1 MNSTINNKT
10 TTEQILNLIDD
21 IQNKLL
27 KSQQERNYA
36 YYSENLFG
44 TEKLEEKKIPNENII
59 NNINNQS
66 AILNQS
72 LSNEIE
78 IKKLIKEEFDIL
90 ISSYQTKIYDT
101 INKLDNKIDNNYL
114 NIKNEQKNLKDSL
127 KFMNIN
133 DYNKFNVDITNSL
146 KDIKQLIINYVPYD
160 EYQKNNKEIFEQID
174 LNKNNIG
181 LQSKNFEDIKNK
193 FDYIINQNNNKLEN
207 EIKLNEVSNKY
218 TSVQKKLDEYYQEL
232 KNFKNNISSNYHKIN
247 EENKVNVELEKI
259 KNIRLFGV
267 NKNDE
272 KILNEKIENMEQ
284 KIKYNEKSIN
294 ILFDELKKFSIHNK
308 KNIGESKTDN
318 VFNSFEDGNNLFD
331 EKNENNI
338 DINSINKTKNIS
350 NNIIPFNNNNSRESS
365 DKPKDYEY
373 IKDDIKEDNNIN
385 KNDNDIE
392 NNENIENNEIIGN
405 NEIIENNE
413 NNGPRG
419 ELPIPVNDENAEI
432 MESRNEFDDYDIIE
446 E

>member
-36 YYSENLFG
+36 YYSENLFS
-44 TEKLEEKKIPNENII
+44 TEKLKEKKIQNENII
-59 NNINNQS
+59 NNINNKS

-193 FDYIINQNNNKLEN
+193 FDYIINQNNNKL
-207 EIKLNEVSNKY
+207 VS
-218 TSVQKKLDEYYQEL
+218 
-232 KNFKNNISSNYHKIN
+232 FNI
-247 EENKVNVELEKI
+247 
-259 KNIRLFGV
+259 
-267 NKNDE
+267 
-272 KILNEKIENMEQ
+272 
-284 KIKYNEKSIN
+284 
-294 ILFDELKKFSIHNK
+294 
-308 KNIGESKTDN
+308 
-318 VFNSFEDGNNLFD
+318 
-331 EKNENNI
+331 
-338 DINSINKTKNIS
+338 
-350 NNIIPFNNNNSRESS
+350 
-365 DKPKDYEY
+365 
-373 IKDDIKEDNNIN
+373 
-385 KNDNDIE
+385 
-392 NNENIENNEIIGN
+392 
-405 NEIIENNE
+405 
-413 NNGPRG
+413 
-419 ELPIPVNDENAEI
+419 
-432 MESRNEFDDYDIIE
+432 
-446 E
+446 

>member
-232 KNFKNNISSNYHKIN
+232 KNFKNNISSNYNIIN

-259 KNIRLFGV
+259 KNIKLFGI

>member
-36 YYSENLFG
+36 YYRENLFG
-44 TEKLEEKKIPNENII
+44 TEKLNEKKIPNENII

-193 FDYIINQNNNKLEN
+193 FDYIITQNNNKLEN

-232 KNFKNNISSNYHKIN
+232 KNFKNNISSNYNIIN

-259 KNIRLFGV
+259 KNIKLFGV

-338 DINSINKTKNIS
+338 INSINKTKNIS

>member
-36 YYSENLFG
+36 YYRENLFG
-44 TEKLEEKKIPNENII
+44 TEKLKEKKIQNENII

-232 KNFKNNISSNYHKIN
+232 KNFKNNISSNYNIIN

-259 KNIRLFGV
+259 KNIKLFGV

-392 NNENIENNEIIGN
+392 NNENIENNEII
-405 NEIIENNE
+405 ENNE

>member
-44 TEKLEEKKIPNENII
+44 TEKFEEKKIPNENII

-66 AILNQS
+66 DILNQS

-232 KNFKNNISSNYHKIN
+232 KNFKNNISSNYNIIN

-259 KNIRLFGV
+259 KNIKLFGV

-272 KILNEKIENMEQ
+272 KILNEKIENIEQ
-284 KIKYNEKSIN
+284 KVKYNEKSIN

-392 NNENIENNEIIGN
+392 NNEIIGN

>member
-232 KNFKNNISSNYHKIN
+232 KNFKNNISSNYNIIN

-259 KNIRLFGV
+259 KNIKLFGV

-350 NNIIPFNNNNSRESS
+350 NNIIPFNNNNRRESS

>member
-44 TEKLEEKKIPNENII
+44 TEKLKEKKLPNENII

-90 ISSYQTKIYDT
+90 ISSYQTKIYNT
-101 INKLDNKIDNNYL
+101 INELDNKIDNNYL

-193 FDYIINQNNNKLEN
+193 FDYLINQNNNKLEN

-232 KNFKNNISSNYHKIN
+232 KNFKNNISSNYNIIN

>member
-44 TEKLEEKKIPNENII
+44 TEKLNEKKIPNENII

-90 ISSYQTKIYDT
+90 ISSYQTKIYNT
-101 INKLDNKIDNNYL
+101 INELDNKIDNNYL

-232 KNFKNNISSNYHKIN
+232 KNFKNNISSNYNKIN
-247 EENKVNVELEKI
+247 EENKVNIELEKI
-259 KNIRLFGV
+259 KNIKLFGV

-272 KILNEKIENMEQ
+272 KILNEKIENIEQ
-284 KIKYNEKSIN
+284 KVKYNEKNIN

-392 NNENIENNEIIGN
+392 NNEIIGN
-405 NEIIENNE
+405 NENIENNE

>member
-44 TEKLEEKKIPNENII
+44 TEKLEEKKIQNENII

-90 ISSYQTKIYDT
+90 ISSYQTKIYNT
-101 INKLDNKIDNNYL
+101 INELDNKIDNNYL

-232 KNFKNNISSNYHKIN
+232 KNFKNNISSNYNKIN

-259 KNIRLFGV
+259 KNIKLFGV

-294 ILFDELKKFSIHNK
+294 ILFDEFKKFSIHNK

>member
-44 TEKLEEKKIPNENII
+44 TEKLKEKKIPNENII
-59 NNINNQS
+59 NNINNQNVL
-66 AILNQS
+66 LNQS

-232 KNFKNNISSNYHKIN
+232 KNFKNNISSNYNIIN
-247 EENKVNVELEKI
+247 EENKVNIELEKI
-259 KNIRLFGV
+259 KNIKLFGI

-392 NNENIENNEIIGN
+392 NIENNEIIGN

>member
-44 TEKLEEKKIPNENII
+44 TEKLNEKKIPNENII

-232 KNFKNNISSNYHKIN
+232 KNFKNNISSNYNKIN

-259 KNIRLFGV
+259 KNIKLFGV

>member
-232 KNFKNNISSNYHKIN
+232 KNLIW
-247 EENKVNVELEKI
+247 
-259 KNIRLFGV
+259 
-267 NKNDE
+267 
-272 KILNEKIENMEQ
+272 
-284 KIKYNEKSIN
+284 
-294 ILFDELKKFSIHNK
+294 NK
-308 KNIGESKTDN
+308 K
-318 VFNSFEDGNNLFD
+318 
-331 EKNENNI
+331 
-338 DINSINKTKNIS
+338 
-350 NNIIPFNNNNSRESS
+350 
-365 DKPKDYEY
+365 
-373 IKDDIKEDNNIN
+373 
-385 KNDNDIE
+385 
-392 NNENIENNEIIGN
+392 
-405 NEIIENNE
+405 
-413 NNGPRG
+413 
-419 ELPIPVNDENAEI
+419 
-432 MESRNEFDDYDIIE
+432 
-446 E
+446 

>member
-44 TEKLEEKKIPNENII
+44 TEKLNEKKIPNENII

-207 EIKLNEVSNKY
+207 EIKINEVSNKY

-232 KNFKNNISSNYHKIN
+232 KNFKNNISSNYNKIN

-259 KNIRLFGV
+259 KNIKLFGV

-272 KILNEKIENMEQ
+272 KILNEKIENMEL

-392 NNENIENNEIIGN
+392 NNEIIGN

>member
-1 MNSTINNKT
+1 M
-10 TTEQILNLIDD
+10 
-21 IQNKLL
+21 
-27 KSQQERNYA
+27 
-36 YYSENLFG
+36 
-44 TEKLEEKKIPNENII
+44 
-59 NNINNQS
+59 
-66 AILNQS
+66 
-72 LSNEIE
+72 
-78 IKKLIKEEFDIL
+78 
-90 ISSYQTKIYDT
+90 
-101 INKLDNKIDNNYL
+101 
-114 NIKNEQKNLKDSL
+114 KDSL

-232 KNFKNNISSNYHKIN
+232 KNLKNNISSNYNIIN
-247 EENKVNVELEKI
+247 EENKVNIELEKI
-259 KNIRLFGV
+259 KNIKLFGV

-392 NNENIENNEIIGN
+392 NIENNEIIGN

>member
-44 TEKLEEKKIPNENII
+44 TEKLNEKKIPNENII

-90 ISSYQTKIYDT
+90 ISSYQTKIYNT
-101 INKLDNKIDNNYL
+101 INELDNKIDNNYL

-193 FDYIINQNNNKLEN
+193 FDYIITQNNNKLEN

-232 KNFKNNISSNYHKIN
+232 KNFKNNISSNYNIIN

-259 KNIRLFGV
+259 KNIKLFGV

>member
-44 TEKLEEKKIPNENII
+44 TEKLEEKKIQNENII

-66 AILNQS
+66 VILNQS

-318 VFNSFEDGNNLFD
+318 VFNSFEDGNNKFD

>member
-44 TEKLEEKKIPNENII
+44 TEKLKEKKIPNENII

-160 EYQKNNKEIFEQID
+160 EYQKNNKEIFEQIAM
-174 LNKNNIG
+174 NKNNIS
-181 LQSKNFEDIKNK
+181 LHSKNSETIKNK
-193 FDYIINQNNNKLEN
+193 FHYITNQNNNKLEN

-232 KNFKNNISSNYHKIN
+232 KNFKNNISSNYNIIN

-259 KNIRLFGV
+259 KNIKLFGV

>member
-44 TEKLEEKKIPNENII
+44 TEKLNEKKIPNENII
-59 NNINNQS
+59 NNINNQN

-90 ISSYQTKIYDT
+90 ISSYQAKIYNT
-101 INKLDNKIDNNYL
+101 INELDNKIDNNYL

-193 FDYIINQNNNKLEN
+193 FDYIINQNNSKLEN

-232 KNFKNNISSNYHKIN
+232 KNFKNNISSNYNIIN

-259 KNIRLFGV
+259 KNIKLFGV

-392 NNENIENNEIIGN
+392 NNEIIGN
-405 NEIIENNE
+405 NENIENNE

>member
-1 MNSTINNKT
+1 MNSAINNKT

-44 TEKLEEKKIPNENII
+44 TEKLKEKKIQNENII

-218 TSVQKKLDEYYQEL
+218 KSVQKKLDEYYQEL
-232 KNFKNNISSNYHKIN
+232 KNFKNNISSNYNIIN

-259 KNIRLFGV
+259 KNINLFGV

-272 KILNEKIENMEQ
+272 KILNEKIENMEL

-365 DKPKDYEY
+365 DEPKDYEY

>member
-44 TEKLEEKKIPNENII
+44 TEKLKEKKINENII

-232 KNFKNNISSNYHKIN
+232 KNLKNNISSNYNIIN
-247 EENKVNVELEKI
+247 EENKVNIELEKI
-259 KNIRLFGV
+259 KNIKLFGV

-392 NNENIENNEIIGN
+392 NIENNEIIGN

>member
-1 MNSTINNKT
+1 
-10 TTEQILNLIDD
+10 
-21 IQNKLL
+21 
-27 KSQQERNYA
+27 
-36 YYSENLFG
+36 
-44 TEKLEEKKIPNENII
+44 
-59 NNINNQS
+59 
-66 AILNQS
+66 
-72 LSNEIE
+72 
-78 IKKLIKEEFDIL
+78 
-90 ISSYQTKIYDT
+90 
-101 INKLDNKIDNNYL
+101 
-114 NIKNEQKNLKDSL
+114 
-127 KFMNIN
+127 
-133 DYNKFNVDITNSL
+133 
-146 KDIKQLIINYVPYD
+146 
-160 EYQKNNKEIFEQID
+160 
-174 LNKNNIG
+174 
-181 LQSKNFEDIKNK
+181 
-193 FDYIINQNNNKLEN
+193 
-207 EIKLNEVSNKY
+207 
-218 TSVQKKLDEYYQEL
+218 
-232 KNFKNNISSNYHKIN
+232 
-247 EENKVNVELEKI
+247 
-259 KNIRLFGV
+259 
-267 NKNDE
+267 
-272 KILNEKIENMEQ
+272 MEQ

>member
-44 TEKLEEKKIPNENII
+44 TEKLKEKKIQNENII

-66 AILNQS
+66 VILNQS

-232 KNFKNNISSNYHKIN
+232 KNFKNNISSNYNIIN

>member
-27 KSQQERNYA
+27 KSQQERNYS

-44 TEKLEEKKIPNENII
+44 TEKLKEKKLPNENII

-90 ISSYQTKIYDT
+90 ISSYQTKIYNT
-101 INKLDNKIDNNYL
+101 INELDNKIDNNYL

-232 KNFKNNISSNYHKIN
+232 KNFKNNISSNYNIIN

>member
-59 NNINNQS
+59 NNINNQNV
-66 AILNQS
+66 ILNQS

-232 KNFKNNISSNYHKIN
+232 KNFKNNISSNYNKIN

-259 KNIRLFGV
+259 KNIKLFGV

-392 NNENIENNEIIGN
+392 NNEIIGN

>member
-44 TEKLEEKKIPNENII
+44 TEKLNEKKIPNENII
-59 NNINNQS
+59 NNINNQNVL
-66 AILNQS
+66 LNQS

-232 KNFKNNISSNYHKIN
+232 KNFKNNISSNYNIIN
-247 EENKVNVELEKI
+247 EENKVNIELEKI
-259 KNIRLFGV
+259 KNIKLFGI

-373 IKDDIKEDNNIN
+373 VKDDIKEDNNIN

>member
-44 TEKLEEKKIPNENII
+44 TEKLNEKKIPNENII

-66 AILNQS
+66 DILNQS

-232 KNFKNNISSNYHKIN
+232 KNFKNNISSNYNIIN

-259 KNIRLFGV
+259 KNIKLFGV

-308 KNIGESKTDN
+308 KNIGEFKTDN
-318 VFNSFEDGNNLFD
+318 VFNSFEDG
-331 EKNENNI
+331 I
-338 DINSINKTKNIS
+338 
-350 NNIIPFNNNNSRESS
+350 
-365 DKPKDYEY
+365 
-373 IKDDIKEDNNIN
+373 
-385 KNDNDIE
+385 
-392 NNENIENNEIIGN
+392 
-405 NEIIENNE
+405 
-413 NNGPRG
+413 
-419 ELPIPVNDENAEI
+419 
-432 MESRNEFDDYDIIE
+432 
-446 E
+446 

>member
-44 TEKLEEKKIPNENII
+44 TEKLEEKKIQNENII

-232 KNFKNNISSNYHKIN
+232 KNFKNNISSNYNIIN

-259 KNIRLFGV
+259 KNIKLFGV

-272 KILNEKIENMEQ
+272 KILNEKIENIEQ
-284 KIKYNEKSIN
+284 KVKCNEKSIN

>member
-66 AILNQS
+66 VILNQS

-232 KNFKNNISSNYHKIN
+232 KNFKNNISSNYNIIN

-259 KNIRLFGV
+259 KNIKLFGV

-392 NNENIENNEIIGN
+392 NIENNEIIGN

>member
-44 TEKLEEKKIPNENII
+44 TEKLNEKKIPNENII

-66 AILNQS
+66 VILNQS

-90 ISSYQTKIYDT
+90 ISSYQTKIYNT
-101 INKLDNKIDNNYL
+101 INELDNKIDNNYL

-232 KNFKNNISSNYHKIN
+232 KNFKNNISSNYNIIN

-259 KNIRLFGV
+259 KNIKLFGI

-294 ILFDELKKFSIHNK
+294 ILFI
-308 KNIGESKTDN
+308 
-318 VFNSFEDGNNLFD
+318 
-331 EKNENNI
+331 
-338 DINSINKTKNIS
+338 
-350 NNIIPFNNNNSRESS
+350 
-365 DKPKDYEY
+365 
-373 IKDDIKEDNNIN
+373 
-385 KNDNDIE
+385 
-392 NNENIENNEIIGN
+392 
-405 NEIIENNE
+405 
-413 NNGPRG
+413 
-419 ELPIPVNDENAEI
+419 
-432 MESRNEFDDYDIIE
+432 
-446 E
+446 

>member
-27 KSQQERNYA
+27 KSQQERSYA

-44 TEKLEEKKIPNENII
+44 TEKLKEKKIQNENII

-232 KNFKNNISSNYHKIN
+232 KNFKNNISSNYNKIN
-247 EENKVNVELEKI
+247 EENKVNIELEKI
-259 KNIRLFGV
+259 KNIKLFGI

>member
-44 TEKLEEKKIPNENII
+44 TEKLEEKKIQNENII

-232 KNFKNNISSNYHKIN
+232 KNLKNNISSNYNIIN

-259 KNIRLFGV
+259 KNIKLFGV

>member
-44 TEKLEEKKIPNENII
+44 TEKLNEKKIPNENII

-232 KNFKNNISSNYHKIN
+232 KNFKNNISSNYNKIN
-247 EENKVNVELEKI
+247 EENKVNIELEKI
-259 KNIRLFGV
+259 KNIKLFGV

-392 NNENIENNEIIGN
+392 NNEIIGN

>member
-44 TEKLEEKKIPNENII
+44 TEKLNEKKIPNENII

-232 KNFKNNISSNYHKIN
+232 KNFKNNISSNYNIIN

-259 KNIRLFGV
+259 KNIKLFGI

-365 DKPKDYEY
+365 DEPKDYKY

-385 KNDNDIE
+385 KNDND
-392 NNENIENNEIIGN
+392 IENNEIIGN